1 MPLTDLAYSAA
12 GLVILLIAGD
22 LLVRGAV
29 SLSLRLQIP
38 AIIISLT
45 VVAFGTSAPELLI
58 VTQAALE
65 GLPGLA
71 LGNVIGSN
79 IANVLLVLGVP
90 ALIFGLQTA
99 ACDTRMSYM
108 QVVAVSVVFI
118 ALCFLG
124 PLHYAHGTVL
134 LAMLVAMLGHA
145 AWSASRARSS
155 ALAEEIDVDEADM
168 PMPKTLTLLVLGLIG
183 LPVGAHLLIEGAT
196 GVARE
201 LGVSDAVI
209 GLTLVALG
217 TSLPELAT
225 TVMAA
230 MRRQADVAIGNVLGS
245 NMFNLA
251 GILGVGAFF
260 APLPLSPEMLR
271 VDIWVMLAATLIL
284 IPFTLFRASMT
295 RPVGL
300 AFVAAYVI
308 YIWMLF

>member
-1 MPLTDLAYSAA
+1 MTDLAFACG
-12 GLVILLIAGD
+12 GLLLLLIAGD

-29 SLSLRLQIP
+29 ALSLRLHVP

-58 VTQAALE
+58 VIKSARE

-90 ALIFGLQTA
+90 AMLYGLQTGG
-99 ACDTRMSYM
+99 CETRQSFL
-108 QVVAVSVVFI
+108 QVIAVTIMFI

-134 LAMLVAMLGHA
+134 LAMLLAMLTHA
-145 AWSASRARSS
+145 AWAATRARAQSMANDIS
-155 ALAEEIDVDEADM
+155 VDDATLPLAQ
-168 PMPKTLTLLVLGLIG
+168 TLILLVLGLVG

-196 GVARE
+196 GVARDI
-201 LGVSDAVI
+201 GVSDAVI

-230 MRRQADVAIGNVLGS
+230 TRKQADVAIGNVLGS
-245 NMFNLA
+245 NLFNLA
-251 GILGVGAFF
+251 GILGIGTFF
-260 APLPLSPEMLR
+260 ASIPVAEQLLNF
-271 VDIWVMLAATLIL
+271 DIWIMLAATLVL
-284 IPFTLFRASMT
+284 IPFTLLRQNMS

-300 AFVAAYVI
+300 VMVVAYVI
-308 YIWMLF
+308 YIVTLF